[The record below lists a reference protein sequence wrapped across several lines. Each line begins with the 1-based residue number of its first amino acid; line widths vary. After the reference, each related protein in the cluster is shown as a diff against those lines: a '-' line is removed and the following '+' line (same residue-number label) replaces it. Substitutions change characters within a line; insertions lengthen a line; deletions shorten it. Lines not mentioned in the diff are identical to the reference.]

1 MKTQTRNLH
10 DYVEECHTEFCGG
23 SGIGY
28 EMEQVENEI
37 TDLAIAGLL
46 PPRLSEITAEL
57 ENLRNSDDETATDL
71 LKRSVENWIGEK
83 CLEALFASKK
93 FKVTQNHL
101 ETLTILVTLADN
113 WQEWLN

>member
-57 ENLRNSDDETATDL
+57 ENLRNSDEETATDL
-71 LKRSVENWIGEK
+71 LKKSVEYWIGEV
-83 CLEALFASKK
+83 CLAALYASKK
-93 FKVTQNHL
+93 FRVTQGYL
-101 ETLTILVTLADN
+101 DTLSVCITLTDN